1 MSDRSLECPV
11 FRPTLEQVRNLTFAQ
26 YVESV
31 EPKWLHV
38 GICRIVA
45 PEGWTPRRAGYD
57 DLHHLTL
64 PRPIRQHATGRQGLY
79 RTLLVEQR
87 SVNLPTFK
95 AMSEEPT
102 NAPPTAEPET
112 LERKFWK
119 NIPMNPPLYGADVP
133 GSLFDERVRG
143 WNLKRLKSIL
153 SQTLE
158 DNDAVIPGVTQPYL
172 YAGSWRSFFAWHT
185 EDLDLHSVNYIH
197 TGAPKTW
204 YVIPPQAR
212 ERFELMAR
220 DLLPELS
227 RSCPEFLRHK
237 EIMLSPA
244 LLAAHNIPVVR
255 AVHNAR
261 EFVVVGPGAYH
272 AGFNHGFNLAESV
285 NFATKAWIPV
295 GARASFCTCRSDSVK
310 IDMRLFIDDM
320 DAELAEEVLESY
332 RSDSEEEE
340 EESEEES
347 SDEEEEQDVGEE
359 EEEEEEVEV
368 EESDEEEEVS
378 SSEDESDSEEEIDEE
393 LPAKR
398 VRRPTPKAMANGM
411 APNWKLTPPPVLAK
425 RGRQNNKIK
434 PLKAQH
440 VHHKGCNHVPHNK
453 RVSPTNSGSK
463 QKSARKTATRRKL
476 ATTVSASEKSSAA
489 HRRQKRQR
497 AEAALHAAAVAH
509 VHASSSD
516 DEATGSRPG
525 SKRGAAQAWYRLFDS
540 LLPSLKRARA

>member
-1 MSDRSLECPV
+1 
-11 FRPTLEQVRNLTFAQ
+11 
-26 YVESV
+26 
-31 EPKWLHV
+31 
-38 GICRIVA
+38 
-45 PEGWTPRRAGYD
+45 
-57 DLHHLTL
+57 
-64 PRPIRQHATGRQGLY
+64 
-79 RTLLVEQR
+79 LVEQR

-102 NAPPTAEPET
+102 NAPPSGEPET

-143 WNLKRLKSIL
+143 WNLKRLTSIL

-158 DNDAVIPGVTQPYL
+158 DNDAAIPGVTQPYL

-197 TGAPKTW
+197 TGACKTW
-204 YVIPPQAR
+204 YVIPPAAR

-310 IDMRLFIDDM
+310 IDMRLFIDEM
-320 DAELAEEVLESY
+320 DAELAEEVMESY
-332 RSDSEEEE
+332 RSDSESEEEEEEE
-340 EESEEES
+340 EEST
-347 SDEEEEQDVGEE
+347 DE
-359 EEEEEEVEV
+359 EEEEEEVEGVDV
-368 EESDEEEEVS
+368 EE
-378 SSEDESDSEEEIDEE
+378 SEEEIEASSSDDESESESEEEEEEQMEE

-398 VRRPTPKAMANGM
+398 VRKPTSKAMANGM
-411 APNWKLTPPPVLAK
+411 APNWKPAPPPTAARK
-425 RGRQNNKIK
+425 NGGKQNSKIK
-434 PLKAQH
+434 SH
-440 VHHKGCNHVPHNK
+440 VHHKGCTHQVGYINNK

-463 QKSARKTATRRKL
+463 QKPARKTATRRKL
-476 ATTVSASEKSSAA
+476 ATTSPAPVSAAVQ
-489 HRRQKRQR
+489 RRQKRQR

-516 DEATGSRPG
+516 DEAIASRPG

-540 LLPSLKRARA
+540 LLPALKRARA

>member
-1 MSDRSLECPV
+1 MP
-11 FRPTLEQVRNLTFAQ
+11 
-26 YVESV
+26 Y
-31 EPKWLHV
+31 
-38 GICRIVA
+38 
-45 PEGWTPRRAGYD
+45 RALYNR
-57 DLHHLTL
+57 LF
-64 PRPIRQHATGRQGLY
+64 PPFYRPIRQHATGRQGLY

-95 AMSEEPT
+95 AMTEEPT
-102 NAPPTAEPET
+102 NAPPSEDPET

-204 YVIPPQAR
+204 YVIPPAAR
-212 ERFELMAR
+212 ERFELTAR

-310 IDMRLFIDDM
+310 IDMRLFIDEM

-340 EESEEES
+340 EEEEESEEEI
-347 SDEEEEQDVGEE
+347 EEEEDEDA
-359 EEEEEEVEV
+359 EEEEVEEVV
-368 EESDEEEEVS
+368 ESEEEEEVS
-378 SSEDESDSEEEIDEE
+378 SSEDESDSEEEEEEE

-398 VRRPTPKAMANGM
+398 VRKPTAKAMANGM
-411 APNWKLTPPPVLAK
+411 APNWKPTEKKKKLSSSSSLLSKK
-425 RGRQNNKIK
+425 RGGKQNSKVK
-434 PLKAQH
+434 PH
-440 VHHKGCNHVPHNK
+440 VHSKGCSHHTNSTK

-463 QKSARKTATRRKL
+463 QKAALRKTATRRKL
-476 ATTVSASEKSSAA
+476 ATASATASEKSAA
-489 HRRQKRQR
+489 AAAQRKQRKQR
-497 AEAALHAAAVAH
+497 AEAALRAAA

-516 DEATGSRPG
+516 DEATGSRHG
-525 SKRGAAQAWYRLFDS
+525 SKRGAALKWYRLFDS
-540 LLPSLKRARA
+540 LLPALKRARA